1 MNKTTLKSGEILTIR
16 EATKA
21 DASALLQHVKK
32 VGDESDFLTFSG
44 SEFNYSLA
52 EEEAIIEKHR
62 QNPNQIFLLGF
73 VNGEVVSVMN
83 VEASQKPR
91 LQHIGEFGISVVKA
105 HWGKGVGSAMIQF
118 MIHWAKNTGLI
129 RKINLRVVEKNTSAI
144 HLYKKLGFEMEGRIK
159 RDFWVNGEFQDAYC
173 MGILIN

>member
-105 HWGKGVGSAMIQF
+105 HWGKGVGSAMIQY
-118 MIHWAKNTGLI
+118 MIGWSKDSDII

-144 HLYKKLGFEMEGRIK
+144 RLYQNLGFKMEGKIT
-159 RDFWVNGEFQDAYC
+159 RDFWVNGEFQDCYL
-173 MGILIN
+173 MGMLID